1 MFGTENEKGP
11 DMRKPAWLLEMCAR
25 SQSPLNN
32 TVMLVGIR
40 KPMVEERLEAP
51 L

>member
-1 MFGTENEKGP
+1 MKEALAEKASLAARDVRKEPVSTEQ
-11 DMRKPAWLLEMCAR
+11 RI
-25 SQSPLNN
+25 
-32 TVMLVGIR
+32 VMLVGIR